1 MFLYCLRVNQWNSMF
16 IAFSLII
23 EGTTEKVLQ
32 FMMPLR
38 TIFNQN
44 LGFTEQKMYF
54 GTLQRG
60 VFYEKVYICVN
71 GKDILYLMPQHNV

>member
-1 MFLYCLRVNQWNSMF
+1 MHLVIKWNSTF

-32 FMMPLR
+32 FMMPLE

-44 LGFTEQKMYF
+44 LGFAEQKMYF
-54 GTLQRG
+54 
-60 VFYEKVYICVN
+60 
-71 GKDILYLMPQHNV
+71 